1 MTGILYLSSL
11 IYLVLV
17 VCSVYTLAVDSE
29 ATQPEILR
37 KMGSRFLRLAGL
49 LAGLAVVVYFLSLV

>member
-1 MTGILYLSSL
+1 MTGALYLSSL

-17 VCSVYTLAVDSE
+17 VCSVYTLAVDAE
-29 ATQPEILR
+29 ATQPEVLR